1 MTTTFTARLAAI
13 ALTVFASATLLVGA
27 VGPATEHGTASAVAR
42 TVA

>member
-1 MTTTFTARLAAI
+1 MTTTFTSRIAAI

-27 VGPATEHGTASAVAR
+27 VGPATQNGAAAQIAR